1 MNKPRRGRPP
11 LNLTDAEKK
20 KRRSLAAKKSRKKVD
35 VKNLAING
43 ELLAKFIAQR
53 EKYSKEFGFK
63 LTSKQFFTILLQKGS
78 KDL

>member
-11 LNLTDAEKK
+11 LPLKEKAKRRALAIEKSKK
-20 KRRSLAAKKSRKKVD
+20 KLD
-35 VKNLAING
+35 VKNLSING
-43 ELLAKFIAQR
+43 ELLAKFIVQR

-63 LTSKQFFTILLQKGS
+63 LTSKQFFTILLQKVS